1 MRLKLSIFAFVAGTT
16 FATNIQ
22 RVCSPANGRV
32 TPYTGFRVDIQLS
45 FNLKQEFHLYMCK
58 EGRATMDLVIPQST
72 TVRVGLEGPNI
83 IPWGR
88 EICNNKSSPT
98 ICYTLAR
105 RRSFKLRTLPIYFP
119 GTVVGGI
126 FEGDTPILPLVAED
140 FWLNQWLEVKGLRK
154 WVYHF
159 PILSS
164 PSFDYS
170 KHLGYNGPHLMGTSK
185 LWAKNILRN
194 EKYSINNSDDSR
206 FLFRKSIDTIFEKI
220 NSLSS
225 LKKLSLMG
233 AWGTEGSRFNPLV
246 KLLLLLKVLSKE
258 IFYGLVND
266 IDRVYNRL
274 NHN

>member
-32 TPYTGFRVDIQLS
+32 EPYTGFRVDIQLS

-58 EGRATMDLVIPQST
+58 EGRATMDLVIPQSS
-72 TVRVGLEGPNI
+72 TVRVDSEEPNI
-83 IPWGR
+83 IPWGQ

-119 GTVVGGI
+119 GTVVGGV
-126 FEGDTPILPLVAED
+126 FEGDTPVLPLVAED
-140 FWLNQWLEVKGLRK
+140 FWSNQWLEIKGLRK
-154 WVYHF
+154 SVYHF

-164 PSFDYS
+164 PPFEHS
-170 KHLGYNGPHLMGTSK
+170 KHPGTNRPHLMGTSK

-194 EKYSINNSDDSR
+194 EKYLINDSDDTR
-206 FLFRKSIDTIFEKI
+206 FLFRKGIDTIFEKI
-220 NSLSS
+220 NILSS

-233 AWGTEGSRFNPLV
+233 AWGTEGNRFNPFF
-246 KLLLLLKVLSKE
+246 KFLLLSKVLSKE
-258 IFYGLVND
+258 VFYGLVND
-266 IDRVYNRL
+266 IDKVYNRL
-274 NHN
+274 NFN